1 MITKKTETKEAKETK
16 GNSWEKWDYEVKVTR
31 VHEVKEHTYAFDMVC
46 NGISIYGCY
55 LNQGTKMDGSE
66 YSVINFPAQK
76 GKDGKFYNFC
86 WFPISKELQK
96 DIENQI
102 GGLL

>member
-1 MITKKTETKEAKETK
+1 MITKKTETETK
-16 GNSWEKWDYEVKVTR
+16 TETKPHYVYAVKVTR
-31 VHEVKEHTYAFDMVC
+31 VHEVKDNTYAFDMVC

-55 LNQGTKMDGSE
+55 LNQGTKKDGSD

-86 WFPISKELQK
+86 WFPISKELQTE
-96 DIENQI
+96 IENQI

>member
-1 MITKKTETKEAKETK
+1 MIAKKTETETK
-16 GNSWEKWDYEVKVTR
+16 TENRTAYEVKVTR
-31 VHEVKEHTYAFDMVC
+31 VHEVKENTYAFDMVC

-55 LNQGTKMDGSE
+55 LNQGTKKDGSE

-86 WFPISKELQK
+86 WFPISKELQE

>member
-1 MITKKTETKEAKETK
+1 MITKKTETETK
-16 GNSWEKWDYEVKVTR
+16 TENKTVYEVKVTR
-31 VHEVKEHTYAFDMVC
+31 VHVVKENTYAFDMVC

-55 LNQGTKMDGSE
+55 LNQGTKKDGSE
-66 YSVINFPAQK
+66 YSIINFPSQK

-86 WFPISKELQK
+86 WFPISEELQK